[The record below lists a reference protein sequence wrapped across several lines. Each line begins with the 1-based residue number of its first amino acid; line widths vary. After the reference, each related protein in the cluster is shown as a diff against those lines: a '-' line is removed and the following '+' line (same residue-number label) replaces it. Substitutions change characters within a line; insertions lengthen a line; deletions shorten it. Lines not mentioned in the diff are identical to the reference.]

1 MEIERLISVRL
12 YYLIDVTTMFL
23 FIFGNYLIL
32 WATECIYKAS
42 KLYISILVFTIVEYI
57 TSFAPLILYFYMNFC
72 VPQLLSNE
80 QHLYFNNIIDTLCCV
95 DVLQK
100 LRNESYSMIRRQREI
115 AHEVSTIRINNQHAK
130 DTALDCKKKQA
141 AYDNR
146 LLEKEAKEEYLS
158 VTLESDTLCCIC
170 LSDYEENDMLGRLW

>member
-1 MEIERLISVRL
+1 
-12 YYLIDVTTMFL
+12 
-23 FIFGNYLIL
+23 
-32 WATECIYKAS
+32 
-42 KLYISILVFTIVEYI
+42 
-57 TSFAPLILYFYMNFC
+57 MNFC
-72 VPQLLSNE
+72 VPQLLN
-80 QHLYFNNIIDTLCCV
+80 
-95 DVLQK
+95 VLQK

>member
-100 LRNESYSMIRRQREI
+100 LRNESYSMIRRQ
-115 AHEVSTIRINNQHAK
+115 
-130 DTALDCKKKQA
+130 
-141 AYDNR
+141 
-146 LLEKEAKEEYLS
+146 
-158 VTLESDTLCCIC
+158 
-170 LSDYEENDMLGRLW
+170 